1 MTFWFRPCPRKL
13 FLLLCLLLLPVLAQ
27 AQYFGQNKVQYKH
40 REWSVAHTEH
50 FLVHF
55 HEGEREAAL
64 DVCRMAERAYDRLS
78 TILRHEVAS
87 PIPIILYASQAEF
100 QQTNV
105 TDGLIG
111 EGTGGFTEFQK
122 GRVTLPLTGS
132 YRDLDHVL
140 THELVHAFQVDILFG
155 GKKSMGSPFQSAPPL
170 WFMEGMAEY
179 LSLVEVDPLTAMW
192 LRDGALEG
200 YLTPLPILSLVGD
213 IRVYR
218 YGQSVMAY
226 MGRTF
231 GDQALGDVLKKV
243 AHTRNISRAF
253 EETLGITLEK
263 FSENWVD
270 DVRREYLPT
279 IRDHV
284 QPEEFAYRL
293 THADRDLASVNLGPA
308 LSSEGDRMVYFSNPS
323 MYNDIYLA
331 SAVDGR
337 IEKRLVK
344 GERKA
349 DFESLRFYTSS
360 LDWAPDGES
369 ICFVSLYGGRDAIY
383 VQRVRDGKI
392 VKRIRPPTD
401 GVLNPSFSPDGQW
414 IAFAGLEGGRSQ
426 LFRVHPDGSGLER
439 LTQGRFLVSS
449 PRYSPDGKTIVFV
462 SDRGTGLDF
471 DNLIFGLPQFCF
483 LDVATREITVPPGQ
497 DGRCVDPH
505 YFPDGKHLLFVSDR
519 TGIANLW
526 IRDLETNEDRRVS
539 DVLTGVSGI
548 IPTGTSVSLSRNGRR
563 MVFSAFS
570 AGTWD
575 LFAVKDPLLLWETGR
590 PWSELKD
597 ELAAEAIGAAKALRA
612 SSSARPLATEFL
624 RRLAAEHAP
633 GDSTPESEVVA
644 EVLAPSD
651 SSTRVADPPASAA
664 DVPLADLAR
673 EPRGGAR
680 GDSLL
685 PRPPEGEAARFDS
698 LWSTVQSLDRVGRDS
713 IGTSLRSR
721 ADGDSALASGEP
733 DPLFAAR
740 VFGEKRAL
748 PKDEEIDVQPYRP
761 RFSADYISANGFFAS
776 NLGLAAQSVL
786 RFSDLLGDRVI
797 LVGADVYGSLKDSN
811 LLFEYLNLKHRT
823 SWGVSAFQ
831 FRNDSYIFTT
841 DTEDEFLSR
850 IYRGLNFTVQRPW
863 SRFSRFE
870 ASIEAQSVTEDR
882 LRERVDGTGY
892 YYPVGDTGTYYYA
905 EPGLALVHDNTLY
918 GITGPISGG
927 RQRASVDVGIG
938 DLYFRTYVADFRRY
952 FNVRHRYALAY
963 RIVGARSDGRDPQQF
978 QLGGPYT
985 LRGYDFGEFQG
996 SNLVLQNLEF
1006 RFPLIEQLQLGWPLP
1021 LSLAGV
1027 RGALFFDTGAA
1038 WDEDEAFQPF
1048 AAHSGLFKT
1057 NDLFASYGLSASMN
1071 LGFTVL
1077 KWDLSWRTDLARTF
1091 GKARGFLSFGLDY

>member
-1 MTFWFRPCPRKL
+1 MAFGPCLRPSVRA
-13 FLLLCLLLLPVLAQ
+13 FLLLIVISLLSLVSLIGTAPPAQ
-27 AQYFGQNKVQYKH
+27 AQYFGQNKVQYKT
-40 REWSVAHTEH
+40 REWSVAHTKH

-78 TILRHEVAS
+78 TILKHEIANPV
-87 PIPIILYASQAEF
+87 PIILYASQAEF

-111 EGTGGFTEFQK
+111 EGTGGFTEYQK

-155 GKKSMGSPFQSAPPL
+155 GKKGVGSPFQSAPPL

-179 LSLVEVDPLTAMW
+179 LSLVEIDPLTAMW

-200 YLTPLPILSLVGD
+200 YLTPLPVLSYVGD

-218 YGQSVMAY
+218 YGQSVLAY

-231 GDQALGDVLKKV
+231 GDQAIGDVLKKV
-243 AHTRNISRAF
+243 AHTHNLPRAF

-270 DVRREYLPT
+270 DVRREYLPE

-284 QPEEFAYRL
+284 KPEQIAYRL
-293 THADRDLASVNLGPA
+293 THADRDLANVNLGPA
-308 LSSEGDRMVYFSNPS
+308 LSPEGDRMVFFSNPS
-323 MYNDIYLA
+323 MYNDLYLA
-331 SAVDGR
+331 SAVDGQV
-337 IEKRLVK
+337 EKRLVK

-360 LDWAPDGES
+360 IDWSPDGES
-369 ICFVSLYGGRDAIY
+369 ICFVSLYRGRDAIY

-392 VKRIRPPTD
+392 LRRIQPTTD
-401 GVLNPSFSPDGQW
+401 GVLTPSWSPDGQW

-439 LTQGRFLVSS
+439 LTEGRFLVSA

-471 DNLIFGLPQFCF
+471 ENLLFGLPQFCF
-483 LDVATREITVPPGQ
+483 LDVETREVTVPPGL

-505 YFPDGKHLLFVSDR
+505 YFPDGRHLLFVSDR
-519 TGIANLW
+519 TGIADLW
-526 IRDLETNEDRRVS
+526 IRDLSTNEDRRVS

-548 IPTGTSVSLSRNGRR
+548 IPTGSCVSLSRNGRR
-563 MVFSAFS
+563 LVFSAFS

-575 LFAVKDPLLLWETGR
+575 LYAIKDPLSLWEKGVA
-590 PWSELKD
+590 WDALKPA
-597 ELAAEAIGAAKALRA
+597 EVTLAKSDSTDTRVPATAAADTMGMIPPRIE
-612 SSSARPLATEFL
+612 T
-624 RRLAAEHAP
+624 AAG
-633 GDSTPESEVVA
+633 GDSA
-644 EVLAPSD
+644 
-651 SSTRVADPPASAA
+651 ASAA
-664 DVPLADLAR
+664 VAPEQSEVKDSTVVLAR
-673 EPRGGAR
+673 PVDLNAR
-680 GDSLL
+680 ES
-685 PRPPEGEAARFDS
+685 ARFDS
-698 LWSTVQSLDRVGRDS
+698 LWSEVRTLDRVGHDTLSVAERDS
-713 IGTSLRSR
+713 
-721 ADGDSALASGEP
+721 SGAPREP
-733 DPLFAAR
+733 EPLFAAR
-740 VFGEKRAL
+740 VFHEKQAL
-748 PKDEEIDVQPYRP
+748 AKDEEIDVRPYRA
-761 RFSADYISANGFFAS
+761 RFSADYVAANGFFAS

-811 LLFEYLNLKHRT
+811 LLFEYVNLRRRT

-831 FRNDSYIFTT
+831 LRNDFYIFST
-841 DTEDEFLSR
+841 DAQDEVLSR
-850 IYRGLNFTVQRPW
+850 TYRGLNFTVQRPS
-863 SRFSRFE
+863 SRFTRVEASLEALAVSEERFE
-870 ASIEAQSVTEDR
+870 Q
-882 LRERVDGTGY
+882 DGSGNDI
-892 YYPVGDTGTYYYA
+892 YYPTGDNPTHYYLQ
-905 EPGLALVHDNTLY
+905 PGLAFVHDNTLY

-927 RQRASVDVGIG
+927 RQRFSVDAGVG
-938 DLYFRTYVADFRRY
+938 DLQFRSYILDYRRY
-952 FNVRHRYALAY
+952 LNLRHRYALAY
-963 RIVGARSDGRDPQQF
+963 RLVGAVSEGSDPQQF

-985 LRGYDFGEFQG
+985 LRGYDFGEFLG
-996 SNLVLQNLEF
+996 SRLLLQNVEF

-1027 RGALFFDTGAA
+1027 RGAIFFDSGAA
-1038 WDEDEAFQPF
+1038 IDQGETFRPLASR
-1048 AAHSGLFKT
+1048 SGGLRT
-1057 NDLFASYGLSASMN
+1057 DDLIASYGLSTSMN

-1077 KWDLSWRTDLARTF
+1077 KWDLSWRTDLARTI
-1091 GKARGFLSFGLDY
+1091 GKPRGFLSFGLDY